1 MVTLLALDVPADIKS
16 KLKSICAALQPFG
29 ENTEWL
35 TPEQMLVEIAYIGAM
50 PPAFMEHLGT
60 AVRKALDGVAP
71 IPCQAKG
78 LGFYGS
84 RRYMS
89 SIWCTVEPND
99 TLEAV
104 HEALWD
110 QLRRLGYRPVHGVDF
125 HARINLA
132 FCKGRTR
139 NEKLVD
145 ELEAFEATDFGTWTP
160 TSLNLLEQS
169 RGPKGHRY
177 KSLNKFYLRGY

>member
-1 MVTLLALDVPADIKS
+1 MVTLLAFDVPAPIKS
-16 KLKSICAALQPFG
+16 KLKATCAALQPLA

-35 TPEQMLVEIAYIGAM
+35 SIEQMHVQMAYVGDM
-50 PPAFMEHLGT
+50 PPSFMEHLGNAT
-60 AVRKALDGVAP
+60 RKALEGVAP

-89 SIWCTVEPND
+89 SIWCTVEPGD
-99 TLEAV
+99 VLDALYDS
-104 HEALWD
+104 LWD

-145 ELEAFEATDFGTWTP
+145 ELEAFGATDFGSWTP

-169 RGPKGHRY
+169 KGPKGYRY
-177 KSLNKFYLRGY
+177 KSLNKFLLMGY